1 MTDLIQRLSRLP
13 GDRRAAFLA
22 KLRSGSAS
30 AVPPVARRA
39 RLAPPPV
46 SYGQETIW
54 LVDRLAPGR
63 ATYNVSTGYWLRG
76 RLDVPALT
84 RALAEVVARHEALR
98 TALPDHG
105 DGPVQEVAEHLEVT
119 LPVSDACDPDV
130 CDPDVCGSGE
140 EKRRARARELA
151 VAEGRLPFDLSR
163 HPLWRLRLLRLAAEE
178 HLLVVVVHHVIYDG
192 WSMGVFARDLA
203 AAYARLT
210 GNGASTERPEPAV
223 QYADYALW
231 QRDWLAGPRG
241 AELVE
246 YWRRQLAGAPVLEFP
261 ADRPRPPAVG
271 YDGSVQRL
279 LLPARVR
286 TRVQRLAQ
294 AEGVTANTVMT
305 AAFLAFLHRY
315 TGQDDLVIG
324 SPTANRGQVEVE
336 DLIGCFV
343 NLMVIRG
350 DLSGDPDTRQL
361 LARIG
366 RVMSGAVANGELP
379 FERLVHAL
387 RPARD
392 PSRSPLFQIA
402 FAYQNAG
409 DPLAL
414 TGLDVREESLEP
426 GTSRFDMS
434 WNVSETANGLELYVE
449 YNTDLFDAATIS
461 QHLRHYARLLTGML
475 DDPTAPISRLPMLD
489 AAERAELIAVGSGP
503 DRPVP
508 QGSIVDLFDEQ
519 VRRAPGAAAV
529 VVGGESLTYA
539 ELGER
544 TDRLAAA
551 LRAAGAAPG
560 ALVAICL
567 PRSIELIVAVLA
579 VLKSGAGYV
588 PVDATYPP
596 ARIATILDDAAPV
609 AVLSITD
616 LTGRLP
622 GSGPRQLLL
631 DRPST
636 MAAPPPTPSRAVPSA
651 VPSSAVPSRAVPSR
665 AKADDIAYVIYTS
678 GTTGRPKG
686 VPIEHAAVVNFI
698 STMQELFS
706 LTPADRILGFASINF
721 DVSVFEIFSALLT
734 GARLYL
740 ARDDERLDMRALQ
753 RLMESAEITVVDIP
767 PAVLALLDPDRLPAL
782 RIAFIGCELYPGNL
796 VQRWNRGRSFFNG
809 YGPTECTVTM
819 VVQECVGTSWLASP
833 PIGLP
838 IANHVAHVLDRQLEP
853 VPYGVAGEL
862 VVGGRGL
869 TRGYLNAP
877 GLTAAKIIP
886 DPFGTAPDGR
896 LYRTG
901 DLVLRQRC
909 GAIVFLGRID
919 QQVKIRGQRI
929 ELGEIEAMLATHPL
943 VGPVAVD
950 VHTDATGDRHLVAYH
965 CPGVDQHGPAGAGP
979 TAAELREHLAA
990 QLPGWMVPTYYVPLA
1005 TLPLNSSGKI
1015 DRRALP
1021 APANDARPATTAKG
1035 PATPT
1040 ERTLAEDIFAPVLGL
1055 PSVGVDD
1062 SFFALGGHSLQA
1074 THLISRIRTT
1084 FGVEIGLAA
1093 FLRAPT
1099 VSGLAALVDR
1109 SQAAALDDDA
1119 MLALVE
1125 RMSDEAA
1132 AKLLATDQ
1140 ADT

>member
-13 GDRRAAFLA
+13 ADRRAAFLA
-22 KLRSGSAS
+22 KLRSEPAS
-30 AVPPVARRA
+30 AVPQLARRL
-39 RLAPPPV
+39 RTAPPPA
-46 SYGQETIW
+46 SYGQEALW

-63 ATYNVSTGYWLRG
+63 ATYNVSTGYWMRG

-84 RALAEVVARHEALR
+84 RAMAEVVARHEALR
-98 TALPDHG
+98 TALRDHG
-105 DGPVQEVAEHLEVT
+105 DGPVQEIAERLEVT
-119 LPVSDACDPDV
+119 LPVYDVAGSD
-130 CDPDVCGSGE
+130 E
-140 EKRRARARELA
+140 EERRAKARELA
-151 VAEGRLPFDLSR
+151 MAEGRVPFNLFQP
-163 HPLWRLRLLRLAAEE
+163 PLWRLRLLRLADDE

-203 AAYARLT
+203 AAYAHLT
-210 GNGASTERPEPAV
+210 GDEVPVDHPAPAV
-223 QYADYALW
+223 QYADYAMW
-231 QRDWLAGPRG
+231 QREWLAGSRG
-241 AELVE
+241 VELVDF
-246 YWRRQLAGAPVLEFP
+246 WRQRLAGAPVLEFP
-261 ADRPRPPAVG
+261 TDRPRPPQIT

-279 LLPARVR
+279 LLPALVRARVR
-286 TRVQRLAQ
+286 RLAQ
-294 AEGVTANTVMT
+294 AEGVTANTVLT
-305 AAFLAFLHRY
+305 AAFLTSLHRY
-315 TGQDDLVIG
+315 SGQDDLVIG

-336 DLIGCFV
+336 DLIGYFI
-343 NLMVIRG
+343 NLLVIRG

-366 RVMSGAVANGELP
+366 RVMSDAVAHGELP

-387 RPARD
+387 RPTRD

-409 DPLAL
+409 DPLAMA
-414 TGLDVREESLEP
+414 GLDVREESLEP

-434 WNVSETANGLELYVE
+434 WNVTETADGFELYVE
-449 YNTDLFDAATIS
+449 YNTDLFDAETIA
-461 QHLRHYARLLTGML
+461 QHLRHYACLLTGML
-475 DDPTAPISRLPMLD
+475 DDPALPISRLPMLG
-489 AAERAELIAVGSGP
+489 ATERAELIAWGSGP

-508 QGSIVDLFDEQ
+508 EGTIVDLFAEQ
-519 VRRAPGAAAV
+519 VRRAPDAIAV

-539 ELGER
+539 ELDER
-544 TDRLAAA
+544 TDRLGAA
-551 LRAAGAAPG
+551 LWAAGAAPG

-567 PRSIELIVAVLA
+567 PRSIDLIVAVLA

-609 AVLSITD
+609 AVLTITE
-616 LTGRLP
+616 LTDRLP
-622 GSGPRQLLL
+622 ASGPRHLLL

-636 MAAPPPTPSRAVPSA
+636 MTVPQPATPPRAEPE
-651 VPSSAVPSRAVPSR
+651 
-665 AKADDIAYVIYTS
+665 DIAYVIYTS

-686 VPIEHAAVVNFI
+686 VLIEHAAVVNFI

-706 LTPADRILGFASINF
+706 LTPADRVLGYASMNF

-740 ARDDERLDMRALQ
+740 ARDDERLDMQALQ
-753 RLMESAEITVVDIP
+753 RLMERAEISVVDIP
-767 PAVLALLDPDRLPAL
+767 PTVLALLDPDRLPAL

-796 VQRWNRGRSFFNG
+796 VERWNRGRSFFNG

-819 VVQECVGTSWLASP
+819 VVQECVGPSWPASP

-838 IANHVAHVLDRQLEP
+838 IANHVAHVLDRHLEP

-862 VVGGRGL
+862 LVGGLGL

-877 GLTAAKIIP
+877 ELTEAKIIP

-901 DLVLRQRC
+901 DLVLRQRS

-919 QQVKIRGQRI
+919 QQVKIRGRRI
-929 ELGEIEAMLATHPL
+929 ELGEIEAALAGHPR
-943 VGPVAVD
+943 VGPVVVD
-950 VHTDATGDRHLVAYH
+950 VHTDATGDRQLVAYYT
-965 CPGVDQHGPAGAGP
+965 PGGDQHGSAGVVP
-979 TAAELREHLAA
+979 TAVELREHLAA

-1005 TLPLNSSGKI
+1005 TLPLNGSGKI

-1021 APANDARPATTAKG
+1021 APDNDARPATTAAG
-1035 PATPT
+1035 PTTPT
-1040 ERTLAEDIFAPVLGL
+1040 ERILAEDIFAPVLGL

-1093 FLRAPT
+1093 FFRAPT

-1109 SQAAALDDDA
+1109 SQAGALDEDS

-1125 RMSDEAA
+1125 RMSDDAA

-1140 ADT
+1140 ADI

>member
-1 MTDLIQRLSRLP
+1 MADLIQRLSRLP

-22 KLRSGSAS
+22 KLRSGTAS
-30 AVPPVARRA
+30 AVPPLARRVHE
-39 RLAPPPV
+39 APPPV

-54 LVDRLAPGR
+54 FVDRLAPGR

-76 RLDVPALT
+76 RLDVPALAG
-84 RALAEVVARHEALR
+84 ALAEVVARHEALR
-98 TALPDHG
+98 TALRDKG
-105 DGPVQEVAEHLEVT
+105 DGPVQEIAEHLEVT
-119 LPVSDACDPDV
+119 LPVSDVTGASV
-130 CDPDVCGSGE
+130 EAV
-140 EKRRARARELA
+140 RALA

-163 HPLWRLRLLRLAAEE
+163 HPLWRLRLLRLAGDE

-210 GNGASTERPEPAV
+210 GHEAPDRPAPVV
-223 QYADYALW
+223 QYPDYAMW

-246 YWRRQLAGAPVLEFP
+246 FWRRRLAGAPVLAFP
-261 ADRPRPPAVG
+261 TDRPRPPEIT
-271 YDGSVQRL
+271 YDGGAQRMR
-279 LLPARVR
+279 LPARLA
-286 TRVQRLAQ
+286 TRVQRLAR
-294 AEGVTANTVMT
+294 AEGVTANTVLT
-305 AAFLAFLHRY
+305 AAFLAFLQRY

-336 DLIGCFV
+336 DLIGYFV
-343 NLMVIRG
+343 NLMVIRA

-361 LARIG
+361 LARVG
-366 RVMSGAVANGELP
+366 RTMSDAVAHGELP

-392 PSRSPLFQIA
+392 PSRPPFFQIA

-409 DPLAL
+409 DPLSL
-414 TGLDVREESLEP
+414 PGLEVREESLEP
-426 GTSRFDMS
+426 GTSRFDFS
-434 WNVSETANGLELYVE
+434 WNVTETAGGLELYVE
-449 YNTDLFDAATIS
+449 YNTDLFDAETIA
-461 QHLRHYARLLTGML
+461 QHLRHYVRLLTGML
-475 DDPTAPISRLPMLD
+475 DDPTLPISRLPMLD
-489 AAERAELIAVGSGP
+489 AAERAELIALGSGP

-508 QGSIVDLFDEQ
+508 EGTIVDLFAER
-519 VRRAPGAAAV
+519 VRRAPDATAV
-529 VVGGESLTYA
+529 VVGGDSLTYA
-539 ELGER
+539 ELDER

-560 ALVAICL
+560 ALVAVCL
-567 PRSIELIVAVLA
+567 PRSPDLIVAVLA

-609 AVLSITD
+609 AVFSITD
-616 LTGRLP
+616 LTDRLP
-622 GSGPRQLLL
+622 SHGPRRLLL
-631 DRPST
+631 DQPLATPPAAQSRPE
-636 MAAPPPTPSRAVPSA
+636 PG
-651 VPSSAVPSRAVPSR
+651 
-665 AKADDIAYVIYTS
+665 DIAYVIYTS

-686 VPIEHAAVVNFI
+686 VLIEHAAVVNFI
-698 STMQELFS
+698 AAMQELFS
-706 LTPADRILGFASINF
+706 LTPADRVLGFASINF

-734 GARLYL
+734 GASLYL
-740 ARDDERLDMRALQ
+740 AREDERLDPRALQ
-753 RLMESAEITVVDIP
+753 RLMEDAQISVVDIP
-767 PAVLALLDPDRLPAL
+767 PAVLALLDPDRLSAL

-796 VQRWNRGRSFFNG
+796 VERWNRGRRFFNG

-819 VVQECVGTSWLASP
+819 VVQECVGASWPVSP

-838 IANHVAHVLDRQLEP
+838 IANHVAHVVDRRLEP
-853 VPYGVAGEL
+853 VPHGVAGEL
-862 VVGGRGL
+862 VVGGLGL
-869 TRGYLNAP
+869 TPGYLNAP
-877 GLTAAKIIP
+877 ELTAAKIIP
-886 DPFGTAPDGR
+886 DPFGTAPGGR

-919 QQVKIRGQRI
+919 QQVKIRGRRI
-929 ELGEIEAMLATHPL
+929 ELGEIEAILATHPR
-943 VGPVAVD
+943 VGPVVVD
-950 VHTDATGDRHLVAYH
+950 VHTDAAGDRQLVAYYTRAAD
-965 CPGVDQHGPAGAGP
+965 PVP
-979 TAAELREHLAA
+979 TPAELREHLAA

-1005 TLPLNSSGKI
+1005 ALPLNGSGKV

-1021 APANDARPATTAKG
+1021 APGSDARPTTSTAQ
-1035 PATPT
+1035 PTTPT
-1040 ERTLAEDIFAPVLGL
+1040 ERILAEEIFAPVLGL

-1062 SFFALGGHSLQA
+1062 GFFALGGHSLQA
-1074 THLISRIRTT
+1074 THLLSRIRTT

-1099 VSGLAALVDR
+1099 VAALAALVDR
-1109 SQAAALDDDA
+1109 GQAAALDDDS
-1119 MLALVE
+1119 MLALIE

-1132 AKLLATDQ
+1132 AKLLAADQ
-1140 ADT
+1140 ADSRYS